1 MSEIKRETGEKRE
14 FSTGAT
20 KQAATGKG
28 RPSLVPGDAVL
39 EVSKHFE
46 GGIEVHGERNWEKG
60 IPLSVWLDSLERHL
74 QQLKM
79 GMTDEPHARALV
91 WNALVYLATKLR
103 IENGLLPAELDDMPV
118 YTTLEERLDKEEIGV
133 TDEVAKEFGLT
144 ETLEE
149 TVEINEELAEK
160 LTMKK
165 VAAKGPVEVTEVFK
179 DTMTSNTKD
188 DGKWY
193 CNYSW
198 DCIERGVSNVA
209 PNTFICG
216 KHIEEWR
223 EEHGK

>member
-1 MSEIKRETGEKRE
+1 MSEEIKIESGKKRE
-14 FSTGAT
+14 FSTGAS

-28 RPSLVPGDAVL
+28 RPSLVPGDAIL

-46 GGIEVHGERNWEKG
+46 QGVPVHGERNWEKG

-133 TDEVAKEFGLT
+133 TEEVAKEFNHI
-144 ETLEE
+144 ETIEE
-149 TVEINEELAEK
+149 VVAINEEMAE
-160 LTMKK
+160 
-165 VAAKGPVEVTEVFK
+165 EFK
-179 DTMTSNTKD
+179 DTMESMAFKD
-188 DGKWY
+188 GQWY
-193 CNYSW
+193 CSGIS
-198 DCIERGVSNVA
+198 CHKRGFSNVA
-209 PNTFICG
+209 PNTFYC
-216 KHIEEWR
+216 
-223 EEHGK
+223 EEHIDKGRKEREDLS